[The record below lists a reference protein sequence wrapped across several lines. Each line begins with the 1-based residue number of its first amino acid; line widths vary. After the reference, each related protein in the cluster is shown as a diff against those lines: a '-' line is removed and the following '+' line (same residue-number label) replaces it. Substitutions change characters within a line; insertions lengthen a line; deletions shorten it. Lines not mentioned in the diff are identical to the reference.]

1 MDITKIRQLNILIF
15 SNRKINKINDNNI
28 LIYFFKAISNNIWL
42 NIYNIISN
50 KIMNLKLL

>member
-15 SNRKINKINDNNI
+15 SNLKSNKINDNNI